1 MPYALCLTPYEGRAN
16 RELFTVK
23 NVKQNGFK
31 PGAKLYPC
39 IHVDKLVELRFKS
52 V

>member
-16 RELFTVK
+16 MELFTVK

-31 PGAKLYPC
+31 PGVKLYPC